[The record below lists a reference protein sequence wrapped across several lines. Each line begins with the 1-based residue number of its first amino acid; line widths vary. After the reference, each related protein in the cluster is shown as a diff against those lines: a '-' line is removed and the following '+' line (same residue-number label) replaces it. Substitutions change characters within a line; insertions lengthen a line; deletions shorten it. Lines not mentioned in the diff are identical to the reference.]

1 VESKKELSKIQH
13 YAMKAAN
20 KNVVMAD
27 NELQSIVDEIGR
39 ELGINLD
46 DSKEQWK
53 VSRDMKF
60 FEKIK
65 KPLES
70 NQEK

>member
-1 VESKKELSKIQH
+1 MESKKELSKIQH